1 MRFEYWTFIA
11 IYLSLTCFLRHV
23 SKKNEHFFFLSVMKG
38 TEMWVTRTY
47 LTLSIRK
54 KMEVKTGYA
63 MNFKTSD
70 KAKNMVLPIPSD
82 KARYL
87 NSLLNILG

>member
-1 MRFEYWTFIA
+1 
-11 IYLSLTCFLRHV
+11 
-23 SKKNEHFFFLSVMKG
+23 MKG

-70 KAKNMVLPIPSD
+70 EAKNMVLPISSD

>member
-1 MRFEYWTFIA
+1 
-11 IYLSLTCFLRHV
+11 
-23 SKKNEHFFFLSVMKG
+23 
-38 TEMWVTRTY
+38 MWVTRTY

-54 KMEVKTGYA
+54 KMEVKTGYP

-70 KAKNMVLPIPSD
+70 EAKNMVLPIPSD

>member
-1 MRFEYWTFIA
+1 
-11 IYLSLTCFLRHV
+11 
-23 SKKNEHFFFLSVMKG
+23 MKG

-63 MNFKTSD
+63 IYFKTSD
-70 KAKNMVLPIPSD
+70 EAKNIVLRIPSD

>member
-1 MRFEYWTFIA
+1 
-11 IYLSLTCFLRHV
+11 
-23 SKKNEHFFFLSVMKG
+23 
-38 TEMWVTRTY
+38 MWVTRTY

-70 KAKNMVLPIPSD
+70 KAKNMVLPIPPD